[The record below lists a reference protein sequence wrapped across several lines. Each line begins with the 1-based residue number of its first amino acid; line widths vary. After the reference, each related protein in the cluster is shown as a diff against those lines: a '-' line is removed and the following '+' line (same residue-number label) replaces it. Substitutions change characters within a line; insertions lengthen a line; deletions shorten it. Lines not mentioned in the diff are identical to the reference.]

1 MTYGGFGLNYVFE
14 GQGEL
19 GFGVW
24 TYATNDPLEEVLAEG
39 YFNGALMV
47 LRPGDLVFV
56 GSTQRPSGSPWAS
69 RTTTTRRALLMVA
82 RAEPGKTVT
91 TRLVQDF
98 GRPEDPSA
106 PLGGPAAGARPRAPR
121 G

>member
-1 MTYGGFGLNYVFE
+1 MPFAGHRLRYVFE

-39 YFNGALMV
+39 YFNGAH
-47 LRPGDLVFV
+47 RDFRSGDLVFV
-56 GSTQRPSGSPWAS
+56 GSTRQPI
-69 RTTTTRRALLMVA
+69 
-82 RAEPGKTVT
+82 T
-91 TRLVQDF
+91 TRLLEDY
-98 GRPEDPSA
+98 GGPEDPSA
-106 PLGGPAAGARPRAPR
+106 PLGSTPAARPRRR

>member
-1 MTYGGFGLNYVFE
+1 VPFATHHLRYAFE

-24 TYATNDPLEEVLAEG
+24 TYATNDPLEEVLEEG
-39 YFNGALMV
+39 YFNAAHGT
-47 LRPGDLVFV
+47 LRAGDLLFV
-56 GSTQRPSGSPWAS
+56 GSTQRPIGSPWLD
-69 RTTTTRRALLMVA
+69 RTTATRRALLMVA
-82 RAEPGKTVT
+82 RVEVGRPIT
-91 TRLVQDF
+91 TRLVQDY

-106 PLGGPAAGARPRAPR
+106 PLGGPAPRKRPAGT

>member
-1 MTYGGFGLNYVFE
+1 MPFAGHRMRYVFE

-24 TYATNDPLEEVLAEG
+24 TYATNDPLEEILQEG
-39 YFNGALMV
+39 YFNGMHRH

-56 GSTQRPSGSPWAS
+56 GSTRQPIGSPWLD
-69 RTTTTRRALLMVA
+69 RTTTIRRALLMIGRVEIG
-82 RAEPGKTVT
+82 RSIT
-91 TRLVQDF
+91 TRLVLDF
-98 GRPEDPSA
+98 GGPEDPSA
-106 PLGGPAAGARPRAPR
+106 PLSSASAAARPRRR

>member
-1 MTYGGFGLNYVFE
+1 MPFAGHRLRYVFE

-39 YFNGALMV
+39 YFNGAH
-47 LRPGDLVFV
+47 RDFRSGDLVFV
-56 GSTQRPSGSPWAS
+56 GSTRQPIGSPWMD
-69 RTTTTRRALLMVA
+69 RTTTIRRALVMIGRVETG
-82 RAEPGKTVT
+82 RPIT
-91 TRLVQDF
+91 TRLLEDY
-98 GRPEDPSA
+98 GGPEDPSA
-106 PLGGPAAGARPRAPR
+106 PLGSTPAARPRRR